1 MIMSDKEVMKGTSS
15 VTCPGIKK
23 FIRLV
28 PAYFKCPSCGGNVE
42 IWSDEDAGICIA
54 CKRNIDRPEKQQSC
68 LNWCEYADKCKEIIR
83 QQKH

>member
-1 MIMSDKEVMKGTSS
+1 MSDKEVMKGTSS

-23 FIRLV
+23 FIRPV